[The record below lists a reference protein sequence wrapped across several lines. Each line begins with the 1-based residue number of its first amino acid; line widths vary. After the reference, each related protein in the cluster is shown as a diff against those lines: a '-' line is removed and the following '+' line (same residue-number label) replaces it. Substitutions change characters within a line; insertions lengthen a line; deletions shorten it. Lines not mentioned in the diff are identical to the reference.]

1 MASIHSYN
9 FSVEMIFLLGT
20 KSYKIASTSVKS
32 ILLNYD
38 YDKNNMPIIYVG
50 VRLTTEVYNKMV
62 LNSDKG
68 TVSFR
73 LFKSMDN
80 GVNSSKSL
88 YIEDNFLYVM
98 SSDPNYYE
106 IFEQYLSGGST
117 NNADG
122 YMEGYIGL
130 VSIKNINDNK
140 KLFNNILKNTDLISI
155 IHKYTNHMRMC
166 IEPFD
171 NNAKISQFIIPP
183 ITSITN
189 LIAYIDNYYYLYKTG
204 YRFFRDF
211 DTTYLLSTK
220 GIAVKEKNN
229 RFDTVILSIEDPLNE
244 IGRLDSM
251 VIDTDNHAYII
262 YTDASDT
269 SIHVDRVTDKQ
280 HNSIIGVDTQGKTYK
295 ESLSVPKYLN
305 STKKAILERTSNN
318 NLTKISN
325 TKSLV
330 ESTSIV
336 VTVTKTE
343 IDSTILTPN
352 KEYYI
357 KNFNNNKKYNGRY
370 ILSYKKEIM
379 YRKNNVFKNS
389 VMFGLR
395 KAIEG

>member
-106 IFEQYLSGGST
+106 IFEQYLSGGGT

-130 VSIKNINDNK
+130 VK
-140 KLFNNILKNTDLISI
+140 
-155 IHKYTNHMRMC
+155 
-166 IEPFD
+166 
-171 NNAKISQFIIPP
+171 
-183 ITSITN
+183 
-189 LIAYIDNYYYLYKTG
+189 
-204 YRFFRDF
+204 
-211 DTTYLLSTK
+211 
-220 GIAVKEKNN
+220 
-229 RFDTVILSIEDPLNE
+229 
-244 IGRLDSM
+244 IGR
-251 VIDTDNHAYII
+251 
-262 YTDASDT
+262 ASCRE
-269 SIHVDRVTDKQ
+269 RV
-280 HNSIIGVDTQGKTYK
+280 
-295 ESLSVPKYLN
+295 
-305 STKKAILERTSNN
+305 
-318 NLTKISN
+318 
-325 TKSLV
+325 
-330 ESTSIV
+330 
-336 VTVTKTE
+336 
-343 IDSTILTPN
+343 
-352 KEYYI
+352 
-357 KNFNNNKKYNGRY
+357 
-370 ILSYKKEIM
+370 
-379 YRKNNVFKNS
+379 
-389 VMFGLR
+389 
-395 KAIEG
+395 